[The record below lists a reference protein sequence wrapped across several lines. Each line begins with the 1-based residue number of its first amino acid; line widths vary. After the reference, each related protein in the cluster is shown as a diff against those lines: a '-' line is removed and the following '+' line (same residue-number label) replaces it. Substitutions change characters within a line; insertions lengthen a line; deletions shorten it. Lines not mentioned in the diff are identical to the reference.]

1 MILME
6 VTHFRCKLNFRS
18 RILGNSNMFLK
29 FLFPTSSLLTM
40 VVLAHFGTSFLYR
53 TGSFCGLGFV
63 WRTWKSIIPV
73 HDYFFLYITIMTT
86 QFFLLNTYYL
96 SICFHYFYISKHHY
110 FWPLLTIVIS
120 ARSERTYI
128 YHQWFLIIYHQL
140 NFYSCCDPH
149 LWYHPQYLWPPSY
162 HLKHIYDPYEKNTNI
177 IPSYAGSRP
186 PKAPRFRR
194 HGAGHRA
201 LPAPRLAGAQRQA
214 PQPAAAHHLGG
225 TNATQVGPG
234 VE

>member
-86 QFFLLNTYYL
+86 QIFFVENILFINLFSL
-96 SICFHYFYISKHHY
+96 FLYFKTSL
-110 FWPLLTIVIS
+110 LLTIIDHSDFCSKWTNLYLSSMIFNHLSSIKLLFLLWSSSMIS
-120 ARSERTYI
+120 SPISMTTI
-128 YHQWFLIIYHQL
+128 L
-140 NFYSCCDPH
+140 SSKTH
-149 LWYHPQYLWPPSY
+149 LWSLRKKHKHHPQLC
-162 HLKHIYDPYEKNTNI
+162 
-177 IPSYAGSRP
+177 R
-186 PKAPRFRR
+186 
-194 HGAGHRA
+194 
-201 LPAPRLAGAQRQA
+201 
-214 PQPAAAHHLGG
+214 QPAA
-225 TNATQVGPG
+225 
-234 VE
+234 

>member
-1 MILME
+1 MQIELSQQDSRKFQYVFE
-6 VTHFRCKLNFRS
+6 IPIPNIKSFDNGSFGTFRNLLSLQNWVLLRAWIRLTDLEEYHSCSWL
-18 RILGNSNMFLK
+18 
-29 FLFPTSSLLTM
+29 FLFIYYYYDY
-40 VVLAHFGTSFLYR
+40 ADC
-53 TGSFCGLGFV
+53 FC
-63 WRTWKSIIPV
+63 W
-73 HDYFFLYITIMTT
+73 
-86 QFFLLNTYYL
+86 

-140 NFYSCCDPH
+140 NFYSYCDPH

>member
-86 QFFLLNTYYL
+86 QFFFVENILFINLFSL
-96 SICFHYFYISKHHY
+96 FLYFKTSL
-110 FWPLLTIVIS
+110 LLTIIDHSDFCSKWTNLYLSSMIFNHLSSIKLLFLLWSSSMIS
-120 ARSERTYI
+120 SPISMTTI
-128 YHQWFLIIYHQL
+128 L
-140 NFYSCCDPH
+140 SSKTH
-149 LWYHPQYLWPPSY
+149 LWSLRKKHKHHPQLC
-162 HLKHIYDPYEKNTNI
+162 
-177 IPSYAGSRP
+177 R
-186 PKAPRFRR
+186 
-194 HGAGHRA
+194 
-201 LPAPRLAGAQRQA
+201 
-214 PQPAAAHHLGG
+214 QPAA
-225 TNATQVGPG
+225 
-234 VE
+234 